1 MSIKRLPKKKRKE
14 GHFELMGFIA
24 DNELECRLSGHAQSA
39 LIANVVTISEFFSFS
54 VEDYMEFNGVGK
66 KTATELVIRAEEFRN
81 IGNDKKIKKDIDA
94 LNMSVAC
101 AHEEGLSDILRP
113 FSKIHH
119 KEAFNKIFNILK
131 SLFGIRDP
139 FISVYSYLSS
149 IRHGDTLYVCPN
161 AGEYIPNKSRP
172 YYMYILGTHEGEV
185 DVNMLNCFDEAFLK
199 SCITFIGHNLEE
211 ESYMHMAIVNALEEL
226 QENHNVLSFLSSEG
240 RDVFYQL
247 KYGRIPAFARF
258 NSSNLEERLSD
269 REYRILFKSVIQ
281 NKSYEEIGVEEGLT
295 RGRVQQ
301 INKQT
306 IDNLRFL
313 AQEDGSM
320 EIIRSYR
327 YDEYAYLT
335 PYNSNFY
342 EIRAREPIDYN
353 FDFFCFI
360 ISIMYDDVFTIY
372 RRNKIQQGETSIITY
387 LCNRKITNVLDIVK
401 IQNYIQKI
409 YHKLHTKEIALN
421 PILDKR
427 EFWLVNKVD
436 EETIN
441 SIKGLLIYICQEGF
455 DLIVSDADKPFVD
468 VSEFQTHEKI
478 AEVISEILSQKGG
491 PMSPE
496 MILSAMVQYNSD
508 AYDFLSVSQL
518 KSFLSIN
525 KALFTQ
531 IGVKSLYTL
540 ATSQNYAGSV
550 NKSIGKTLWDS
561 PEPLKMQE
569 LIQKVLQLRPDSNE
583 KSVRSVITSMIKKNE
598 CTLYKDSYVGLTSRV
613 DDYSAEFE
621 PDESVSKFS
630 FSDRIQA
637 LYSFL
642 DQYHRMPNMQGDAK
656 ERSLCTWY
664 RRIIDIPDLSVDKLV
679 ILDKVEQ
686 ICRDNH
692 YPKDVH
698 ECDFRDNCEQVK
710 AIILR
715 TGKLPQM
722 YENKKICEWLYRA
735 AKREQNLSLYCREEY
750 ESLKQFIRDFD
761 LDV

>member
-1 MSIKRLPKKKRKE
+1 MTVRRLPKDKRKK
-14 GHFELMGFIA
+14 GHVKLMNFISI
-24 DNELECRLSGHAQSA
+24 NKLEHILSVHAYKT
-39 LIANVVTISEFFSFS
+39 LIENVVTLSEFFSFS
-54 VEDYMEFNGVGK
+54 IEDYMEFNGVGK
-66 KTATELVIRAEEFRN
+66 KTASELVLRAEDFRY
-81 IGNDKKIKKDIDA
+81 IGNEEIIKEELEA
-94 LNMSVAC
+94 LREDEKC
-101 AHEEGLSDILRP
+101 AHENELSVILQP
-113 FSKIHH
+113 CSSIQH
-119 KEAFNKIFNILK
+119 KEAFNKIFDVIQ
-131 SLFGIRDP
+131 SLFWDKP
-139 FISVYSYLSS
+139 FFKSIYSYLSS
-149 IRHGDTLYVCPN
+149 IRYKDALYVCHD
-161 AGEYIPNKSRP
+161 ADAYIPDSSKP
-172 YYMYILGTHEGEV
+172 YKAYTLGPDGDICNV
-185 DVNMLNCFDEAFLK
+185 DVFNFFDEAFLK
-199 SCITFIGHNLEE
+199 SCITFIGHNPTDELYMYRIIVETLED
-211 ESYMHMAIVNALEEL
+211 M
-226 QENHNVLSFLSSEG
+226 QEKYNVLSCLSSNG
-240 RDVFYQL
+240 RELLYQL
-247 KYGRIPAFARF
+247 KYGKIAAFLVVG
-258 NSSNLEERLSD
+258 NYIDRLSD
-269 REYRILFKSVIQ
+269 MENRILQRLIIYNMSFSD
-281 NKSYEEIGVEEGLT
+281 IGCVEGISRE
-295 RGRVQQ
+295 RSRQ
-301 INKQT
+301 IYRNVVGYFQEW
-306 IDNLRFL
+306 
-313 AQEDGSM
+313 AQKDGAM
-320 EIIRSYR
+320 DVIRSYK
-327 YDEYAYLT
+327 YDEYAYII
-335 PYNSNFY
+335 PNNSNFD
-342 EIRAREPIDYN
+342 ELKLRERFWFD

-360 ISIMYDDVFTIY
+360 ISIMYEDVFTLY
-372 RRNKIQQGETSIITY
+372 ERNKAQGEAAKITY
-387 LCNRKITNVLDIVK
+387 LCNKKITDALDIEK

-409 YHKLHTKEIALN
+409 YDKSPAKEIALN

-427 EFWLVNKVD
+427 EFWIVNKVD

-441 SIKGLLIYICQEGF
+441 SVKGLLIYICQECF
-455 DLIVSDADKPFVD
+455 DLIVTDADKTFVD

-478 AEVISEILSQKGG
+478 TEVISEILSQKGV

-525 KALFTQ
+525 KALFAQ

-540 ATSQNYAGSV
+540 ATSQIYAGSI

-561 PEPLKMQE
+561 PNPLKMQE

-583 KSVRSVITSMIKKNE
+583 RSVRAVITSMIKKNE
-598 CTLYKDSYVGLTSRV
+598 CTLYKDSYVGLTSRAE
-613 DDYSAEFE
+613 DYSVEFE

-630 FSDRIQA
+630 FGDRIQA

-642 DQYHRMPNMQGDAK
+642 EQYHRMPNMQGDAK

-722 YENKKICEWLYRA
+722 YDNKKLCDWLYRA
-735 AKREQNLSLYCREEY
+735 AKREQKLSLYCSEEY
-750 ESLKQFIRDFD
+750 DSLKQFIRDFN